1 MRQVPEASEL
11 TPIYVKVIVIAQKET
26 PMTTPGIGHNSNALG
41 QGWRRFAWK
50 KARKDLVAAR
60 VPLEIVRIRV
70 RRAQKLGLTYPQYAS
85 VLLGSGR
92 DIVGF
97 LFTVNGLQLRLLR
110 RLEAPDHVAAKLQY
124 EPQSPRIVL
133 SPSEEAPETFR
144 VELADTLA
152 ARIDAAAPAPAPATS
167 WGAARRAVQNALAET
182 QMPADGVVMIGAG
195 DEDALWADAAFL
207 AKFIPSSEYF
217 THPS

>member
-1 MRQVPEASEL
+1 
-11 TPIYVKVIVIAQKET
+11 
-26 PMTTPGIGHNSNALG
+26 MTTPGIGHNSNARG

-50 KARKDLVAAR
+50 KARKELVAAR

-70 RRAQKLGLTYPQYAS
+70 RRAQRLGLTYPQYAS

-110 RLEAPDHVAAKLQY
+110 RLEAPDHVATKLQFA
-124 EPQSPRIVL
+124 PQSSRIVL
-133 SPSEEAPETFR
+133 SPQEEAPDAFR
-144 VELADTLA
+144 VELAEALS
-152 ARIDAAAPAPAPATS
+152 ARIDIAAPAPAPSAT
-167 WGAARRAVQNALAET
+167 WGAARRAVQQALAEA

-207 AKFIPSSEYF
+207 AKFIHSAEYF
-217 THPS
+217 NHPS